1 MATLIPIP
9 SILTTEKYRHL
20 ALQALYQ
27 LANGSGSGGG
37 SVTITGSLPAGSN
50 VIGTVGIS
58 GTVPVSG
65 TFWQTTQPVSGTVT
79 ANVQGGNST
88 AVKVDGS
95 AVTQP
100 VSGTVTV
107 SNPQTSVSITGTPT
121 VSVQGG
127 NSTAVKVDG
136 SAVTQPVSGTVSVS
150 GGSVTITGGIPAGSN
165 VIGGVTL
172 PAASAPV
179 YGQQTS
185 TGTATALPSNTLT
198 SGIVLTNI
206 GTTNAIWVGGS
217 GLTTSNGYSL
227 AAGASVGLVV
237 SNTSSIYILQ
247 NTGAST
253 LSFIGS

>member
-1 MATLIPIP
+1 MSLPTIPPIIAT
-9 SILTTEKYRHL
+9 SKFYQL
-20 ALQALYQ
+20 ALQYLYQ
-27 LANGSGSGGG
+27 IAQGG
-37 SVTITGSLPAGSN
+37 SSGVGGNVTITGSL
-50 VIGTVGIS
+50 
-58 GTVPVSG
+58 
-65 TFWQTTQPVSGTVT
+65 
-79 ANVQGGNST
+79 
-88 AVKVDGS
+88 
-95 AVTQP
+95 
-100 VSGTVTV
+100 
-107 SNPQTSVSITGTPT
+107 
-121 VSVQGG
+121 
-127 NSTAVKVDG
+127 
-136 SAVTQPVSGTVSVS
+136 
-150 GGSVTITGGIPAGSN
+150 PAGSN

-237 SNTSSIYILQ
+237 SNTGSIYILQ
-247 NTGAST
+247 NTGSST